1 MCRTCC
7 SATSSILPDE
17 APVSTSVFAGVN
29 RLTLIDT
36 APIPGGGELRL
47 FAEGDHYSIKIAG
60 GGDLMSTR
68 MHGSEEALARITCE
82 RIAAIAEPRI
92 LIGGLGMGFTLAASL
107 AQLGEKA
114 RIIVAELVP
123 GVIAW
128 NRGPLGQHAGH
139 PLDDARV
146 EVQACD
152 VAAVIRAERSSLD
165 AILLDVDN
173 GPGGL
178 TQVGNDWLYSMPG
191 LAASMAA
198 LRPNGVLAIWS
209 AHADRKFSERLRQS
223 GFAVDEVPV
232 RAHGNKGARHLIWLA
247 TKPPGQ
253 SGSSVRRGTPTMPA
267 VMRRR

>member
-1 MCRTCC
+1 M
-7 SATSSILPDE
+7 
-17 APVSTSVFAGVN
+17 
-29 RLTLIDT
+29 TLIDT

-47 FAEGDHYSIKIAG
+47 FAEGEHYSIKIAG

-68 MHGSEEALARITCE
+68 MHGSEDALARITCE
-82 RIAAIAEPRI
+82 RIAGVAEPRV
-92 LIGGLGMGFTLAASL
+92 LIGGLGMGFTLAAAL
-107 AQLGEKA
+107 AQLGARA

-128 NRGPLGQHAGH
+128 NRGPLGRHAGH
-139 PLDDARV
+139 PLIDARV
-146 EVQACD
+146 EVRECD
-152 VAAVIRAERSSLD
+152 VAAVIKAEHASLD

-173 GPGGL
+173 GPDGL
-178 TQVGNDWLYSMPG
+178 TRLGNDWLYARPG

-198 LRPNGVLAIWS
+198 LRPGGVLAIWS

-247 TKPPGQ
+247 SKLSNPTTTK
-253 SGSSVRRGTPTMPA
+253 VRRARSARPTPTS
-267 VMRRR
+267 RRY